1 MQSVEIVTKLDGNL
15 YPMTNALNLLHQRR
29 SVKAKDMVGPGPDDA
44 ALEAILRAGHRV
56 PDHGKLGPWRFIIF
70 QGDARI
76 AFGKALVKIYGA
88 VNPEMG
94 PDTAAAQAGLPVRAP
109 LMIAVVYSPS
119 EAKPIPEWEQIM
131 STGAVCQNM
140 LLAAHAQGYV
150 GQWLTEWMAFEPKV
164 ADHLGLAEGEQ
175 IAGFLYFGS
184 AADTP
189 AERERP
195 DLEMRISHY
204 GS

>member
-1 MQSVEIVTKLDGNL
+1 
-15 YPMTNALNLLHQRR
+15 MTNALALLHERR
-29 SVKAKDMVGPGPDDA
+29 SVKAKDMVEPGPDAA
-44 ALEAILRAGHRV
+44 ALDAIMRAGHRV
-56 PDHGKLGPWRFIIF
+56 PDHGKLGPWRFIVF
-70 QGDARI
+70 EGDARI
-76 AFGKALVKIYGA
+76 AFGKALAQIYGA

-109 LMIAVVYSPS
+109 LMVAVIFSPS
-119 EAKPIPEWEQIM
+119 DAKPIPEWEQIM

-164 ADHLGLAEGEQ
+164 ATHLGLKKGERV
-175 IAGFLYFGS
+175 AGFLYFGT
-184 AADTP
+184 AADNP

-195 DLEMRISHY
+195 DLAMRISHY
-204 GS
+204 DG